1 MPFSDNE
8 IPRLSTTMNFFQ
20 QLKSLILFATTW
32 QFSFRAIL
40 SNTWLSNTRLSK
52 TRLSYTPLRN
62 TQLINKLTALFA
74 ATVLVSSVSA
84 SASPNADSQI
94 SDSSNGRTIL
104 VVGDSLSAAYG
115 INVEDGWVSLLQKKL
130 DQEQQGF
137 RVINASISGETAS
150 GGERRIGALLQ
161 QWQPD
166 LVILELGGNDGL
178 RGVSTK
184 TVTANLA
191 SMIEQSQQASADV
204 LLLGMHIP
212 PNYGPRYTSAFHQ
225 VYHTLAE
232 KYAINLVPFFL
243 ENVATRRDWM
253 QADGIH
259 PTAGAQQTMLDNVWP
274 ALEAM
279 L

>member
-8 IPRLSTTMNFFQ
+8 IPRLSTAMNLFQ

-32 QFSFRAIL
+32 QFSCRAL
-40 SNTWLSNTRLSK
+40 LNNRW
-52 TRLSYTPLRN
+52 LRN
-62 TQLINKLTALFA
+62 TQLINNLTALFA
-74 ATVLVSSVSA
+74 ATVLASSVGA
-84 SASPNADSQI
+84 WASPNADTQI
-94 SDSSNGRTIL
+94 SDSSNDRIIL

-130 DQEQQGF
+130 DREQPGTH
-137 RVINASISGETAS
+137 VINASISGETAS
-150 GGERRIGALLQ
+150 GGERRIGALLE

-184 TVTANLA
+184 TITAKLT
-191 SMIEQSQQASADV
+191 SIIEQSQQASAEV

-212 PNYGPRYTSAFHQ
+212 PNYGPRYAAAFHQ
-225 VYHTLAE
+225 IFHTLAE
-232 KYAINLVPFFL
+232 KYTINLVPFFL
-243 ENVATRRDWM
+243 ENVATRSDWM

-259 PTAGAQQTMLDNVWP
+259 PTAGAQQTMLNNVWP
-274 ALEAM
+274 AMETVLGTFD
-279 L
+279 